1 MTFLSFLGGLL
12 CKASFGNSSGVQ
24 NSFIHWRF
32 AVLSLSALTIRGMWK
47 RSLRLRREAELRH
60 QTLADVEALQ
70 PGIPRVC
77 WTRRRFRKPEK
88 ASEPSW
94 NTKASVGS
102 FGSCHL
108 EKSEIHVSAIDER
121 AFPRVSV
128 CVSIHLRGFFCVLF
142 CQYVRSCRKFD
153 TDCLLLGLFN
163 SKGRLRNV

>member
-88 ASEPSW
+88 ALNQAGIPRHQLAALAHVTW
-94 NTKASVGS
+94 KNQ
-102 FGSCHL
+102 
-108 EKSEIHVSAIDER
+108 KSTCQQLMR